1 MEKNSGSGGVQSL
14 DRAFDLLELL
24 CRSQNG
30 MAIHQLSE
38 ITGLHKS
45 TVHRL
50 LAAMASRGYVRRDPE
65 NAVYRA
71 GMRLCELSEY
81 IQENLDVVA
90 RAREPMERLSRATGE
105 TVHLVAREGAEIV
118 YVYKVESIHGAIR
131 MVSRIGMRR
140 PLYCTGVGRP
150 FWPPGDEEVLQCWEE
165 RARRPLHHHPEG
177 RLPPGDRPDPAAGL
191 CDDGQRRERAG
202 GALRS
207 GGHPGLARGCVL
219 CPVHL
224 GSGVPHD
231 RRAGPQSDPRPVGD
245 PERDLRLPGGAAGM
259 TGGVLLG
266 RECEDVQKGTVFP
279 CGAVE
284 KPL

>member
-1 MEKNSGSGGVQSL
+1 MGKSSRSGGVQSL

-24 CRSQNG
+24 CKSPNG

-65 NAVYRA
+65 SAVYRA

-90 RAREPMERLSRATGE
+90 RAREPMERLSRTTGE

-140 PLYCTGVGRP
+140 PLYCTGVGKAILATR
-150 FWPPGDEEVLQCWEE
+150 GDEEVLRCWEE
-165 RARRPLHHHPEG
+165 SERVPCTPYTITRKDAFLREISQIRQHGYAMDNEENELG
-177 RLPPGDRPDPAAGL
+177 VRCVAAAIPDW
-191 CDDGQRRERAG
+191 
-202 GALRS
+202 
-207 GGHPGLARGCVL
+207 H
-219 CPVHL
+219 
-224 GSGVPHD
+224 
-231 RRAGPQSDPRPVGD
+231 
-245 PERDLRLPGGAAGM
+245 GAASYALSISAPVSRM
-259 TGGVLLG
+259 TDERVRSLIPALLETRDEISACLGG
-266 RECEDVQKGTVFP
+266 RPE
-279 CGAVE
+279 
-284 KPL
+284 